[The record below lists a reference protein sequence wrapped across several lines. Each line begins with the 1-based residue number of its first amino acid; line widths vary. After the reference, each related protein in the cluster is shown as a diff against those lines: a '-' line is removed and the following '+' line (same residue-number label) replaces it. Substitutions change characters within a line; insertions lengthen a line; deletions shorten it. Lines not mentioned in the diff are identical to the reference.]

1 MQPYSQAPPQGRGKQ
16 AIKTSPK
23 TSGIHRNQVV
33 EVMLSKAQFTGTQHS
48 LSTYFLEPMAAHH
61 IIQMINCTSTSHRE
75 LVECSTSWESGL
87 RMVQVHPEDDLNLA
101 ARKL

>member
-23 TSGIHRNQVV
+23 TSGIHRNQVA

-61 IIQMINCTSTSHRE
+61 IIRMINCTGISF
-75 LVECSTSWESGL
+75 L
-87 RMVQVHPEDDLNLA
+87 PLA
-101 ARKL
+101 ALAIENWWSVQHLGRVA